1 MTIKMSL
8 GKLELS
14 GNIDSMI
21 DKLYS
26 NGFEILPIVP
36 NHLISL
42 STLDFHH
49 KDPFDRIII
58 SQGISE
64 EIQIISSDSI
74 FNKYDVGLIWK

>member
-8 GKLELS
+8 GKLKLS

-36 NHLISL
+36 SHLISL

-64 EIQIISSDSI
+64 EIQIISSDSNI
-74 FNKYDVGLIWK
+74 